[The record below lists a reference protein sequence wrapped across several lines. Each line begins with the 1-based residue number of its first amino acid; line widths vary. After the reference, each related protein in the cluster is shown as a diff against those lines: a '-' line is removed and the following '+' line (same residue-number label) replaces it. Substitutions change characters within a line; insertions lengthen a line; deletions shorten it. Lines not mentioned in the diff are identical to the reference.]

1 MKTLKILPIIV
12 LLMCLTSPVCHAW
25 WWSPTAIVV
34 DNDTGQPI
42 EGVAAVAQWTQTGDL
57 AWFEGGG
64 TKLKK
69 FKEAMSDRQGQIY
82 IGGYW
87 GIYIFS
93 DKPTLTVYKP
103 GYVAWN
109 SAQDILEGRIKRT
122 DFNSDN
128 RIIRLQKFDKAYPEW
143 QKKTNDAKY
152 PHNFHTAFFGD
163 CFMIS
168 GLNILST
175 KIGKIFDQHEK
186 PYRLKENVESNA
198 DYLKK
203 LNKATK

>member
-1 MKTLKILPIIV
+1 MMKIFKPVALTFFLIL
-12 LLMCLTSPVCHAW
+12 LSAPVCHAW

-69 FKEAMSDRQGQIY
+69 FKEAMSDNQGRIN
-82 IGGYW
+82 IWGYW
-87 GIYIFS
+87 GVYIFS

-103 GYVAWN
+103 GYVVWN
-109 SAQDILEGRIKRT
+109 SAQDILQGYIDRK
-122 DFNSDN
+122 DFSSDN
-128 RIIRLQKFDKAYPEW
+128 RVIRLQKFDKAYPEW
-143 QKKTNDAKY
+143 QKKNSKAKY
-152 PHNFHTAFFGD
+152 PHDFQSFFFSN

-168 GLNILST
+168 GLNTLST
-175 KIGKIFDQHEK
+175 KMGKMFEAYEGSFIRKETDESIKEWREK
-186 PYRLKENVESNA
+186 N
-198 DYLKK
+198 KK
-203 LNKATK
+203 

>member
-1 MKTLKILPIIV
+1 MKTLKTVPIIV
-12 LLMCLTSPVCHAW
+12 LLMLFSAPVCHAW

-69 FKEAMSDRQGQIY
+69 FKESMSDKQGRIY

-87 GIYIFS
+87 GMYIFS

-103 GYVAWN
+103 GYVVWN
-109 SAQDILEGRIKRT
+109 SAQDILQGYIDRK
-122 DFNSDN
+122 DFNSSN
-128 RIIRLQKFDKAYPEW
+128 RVIKLQKFDKAYPEW
-143 QKKTNDAKY
+143 QKVKEEAKY
-152 PHNFHTAFFGD
+152 PHILHSFFFSD

-168 GLNILST
+168 GLNSLST
-175 KIGKIFDQHEK
+175 KTGELFSEYEG
-186 PYRLKENVESNA
+186 PFYVNESNQI
-198 DYLKK
+198 LREKK
-203 LNKATK
+203 LKTKK